1 MRATSFF
8 AVLAG
13 ALLSGLVA
21 IGSAQA
27 RQSVDPAPP
36 APHEHGIRLAQ
47 SGDIAIYIDR
57 YGREVL
63 VDRRTG
69 QVVGIRPG
77 GRSGDRDFQ
86 PQVQR
91 RPTLSERLRR
101 QLEATL
107 GLREPPPGNEV
118 FTQPPERPRG
128 NGQLNQFPAPPPP
141 PQWQQQP
148 SPLQPPQQ
156 TLQQQQPLPPLQSQP
171 LQPSQP
177 TLQSDQGGQ
186 AGYPAPGQVESQ
198 PLPAPGKPSVTTP
211 PGSSGAG
218 GSMALGTDNSPLDQG
233 NLGRHG
239 AIDQGNLGN
248 QENQGVQGDNN
259 SFAAL
264 PDNGN
269 AAPDVT
275 TAPKPIMPNVKAAPP
290 AFAPGSNQDVAKI
303 QILLDRLG
311 LSPGVIDGQMGD
323 NVNKALNAYKEK
335 MGRNLHTY
343 DKDAI
348 NKALAET
355 GGPAFVSYT
364 ITPADVATPFVASI
378 PTDYAK
384 KAKLERLDYTSV
396 TEMLAERF
404 HMDEDYL
411 KKLNPGVNFNR
422 PGTVINVA
430 APGAPATVPVARIIA
445 DKATKQVRGY
455 DAAGHLVVAY
465 PATIGSTDTPSPSGT
480 VTVERVAQDPVY
492 TYNPKINFKQGS
504 NDTVLKIPP
513 GPNGPVGS
521 VWIALSKPTY
531 GIHGT
536 PEPSLIGKTASHGCV
551 RLTNW
556 DAEELASLVKPGV
569 TVEFTN

>member
-1 MRATSFF
+1 MAAKSWSTAAPARSSAF
-8 AVLAG
+8 A
-13 ALLSGLVA
+13 
-21 IGSAQA
+21 
-27 RQSVDPAPP
+27 
-36 APHEHGIRLAQ
+36 
-47 SGDIAIYIDR
+47 
-57 YGREVL
+57 
-63 VDRRTG
+63 
-69 QVVGIRPG
+69 PG

-211 PGSSGAG
+211 PGSNGAG

-248 QENQGVQGDNN
+248 QEDQGVQGDNN

-364 ITPADVATPFVASI
+364 ITPADVADAVRGLDP
-378 PTDYAK
+378 D
-384 KAKLERLDYTSV
+384 RLRQEGQARAARLHFGDRDAGRAFPHGRGLPEEAQSRRQFQP
-396 TEMLAERF
+396 AR
-404 HMDEDYL
+404 HGDQRRRARRAGHG
-411 KKLNPGVNFNR
+411 PG
-422 PGTVINVA
+422 
-430 APGAPATVPVARIIA
+430 GAHHRRQGA
-445 DKATKQVRGY
+445 KQVRGY

-504 NDTVLKIPP
+504 NDT
-513 GPNGPVGS
+513 
-521 VWIALSKPTY
+521 
-531 GIHGT
+531 
-536 PEPSLIGKTASHGCV
+536 C
-551 RLTNW
+551 
-556 DAEELASLVKPGV
+556 
-569 TVEFTN
+569 